1 MQKDAELIARLGGP
15 TKVAEALGFD
25 KAKGGT
31 QRVQNWLGR
40 GIPAAVKLRRPD
52 LFLVDAEGRSLL
64 DVAAPESTQEAAAH
78 QAPPAINTV
87 AKEAADV

>member
-1 MQKDAELIARLGGP
+1 MHKDAELIARLGGP

-25 KAKGGT
+25 KAQGGT
-31 QRVQNWLGR
+31 QRVQNWLAR
-40 GIPAAVKLRRPD
+40 GIPAAVKLQRPD

-78 QAPPAINTV
+78 KAQPAIDSV
-87 AKEAADV
+87 AAKEAA